1 MRSMWKYAATKMGLR
16 KKTPSMDPALTRPR
30 GLYDTRDVDLRK
42 LKRLILAGKLAPC
55 YAAEEA
61 RDPDEDPASG
71 ADDSESRPELEECPI
86 CFLGYPC
93 LNRSKCCASS
103 ICTECFLQVK
113 APEPRLTPRC
123 PFCKTPGYSVRF
135 KGKKTASERA
145 TEAEEEASVAAA
157 RERFRAEQLRLERER
172 ADARR
177 SAARIRASAEDP
189 SDDPSSSRATASSSS
204 PPSAAATTPNASAS
218 ASASPIPVVPVG
230 WEEEYAAMTPQ
241 RRNPEAL
248 RRAGR
253 SWTPPAPPSPLPSV
267 PSRWRAEADERRVR
281 TLDRSSVR
289 SGAFALGS
297 SVSAHGRGRG
307 ESGGD
312 RPRRLS
318 SPSPRR
324 LDDSDDPRVDAVGV
338 RFDEE
343 YREVEDERAEAREAS
358 RRRERRA
365 ARARRRDRDAGPED
379 ALDPEYLRRIQEYV
393 PAHLLDDPPPRETL
407 VAAGNLDIEDVM
419 MMEALYLSLRDGEE
433 EDERR
438 RREEAE
444 AAAEAAE
451 VEAAIAA
458 VAAVE
463 AAEAAEAAAR
473 RARDAVAASGE
484 EFAESKRVDEHER
497 VDERVDEHADGDDDS
512 SSSTAA
518 LDAEAERV
526 TRLRMSSGGRGGSSA
541 VRHEHPA
548 EARRVAAA
556 TRREDGREER
566 DEGEPKRER
575 ERGFRADA
583 SAGGE
588 GSSSK
593 ARVVDPGPP
602 EAPDNPEDSRP
613 ARAPAKTSAAEA
625 VERAAAETEA
635 VAMQMEALHARADEL
650 ERAEASVEA
659 LLERLYAEESPGMSR
674 GERDAPEPELAVVP
688 GTDVRARTRTVLE
701 DEETTGEAREA
712 PHPSANEPEPE
723 PEPEPEGETE
733 TGSIEP
739 EAEAEA
745 EAESPSRGD
754 PVADRAETA

>member
-30 GLYDTRDVDLRK
+30 GLYDARDVDLRQ

-55 YAAEEA
+55 YAAEEV

-71 ADDSESRPELEECPI
+71 ADDSEPRPELEECPI

-103 ICTECFLQVK
+103 ICTECFLRVK

-123 PFCKTPGYSVRF
+123 PFCKTPGYSVLF

-157 RERFRAEQLRLERER
+157 RERLRADQLRLERVR

-177 SAARIRASAEDP
+177 SAARDGASAGDP
-189 SDDPSSSRATASSSS
+189 SRDPSRDPSHDPSSSRASASSSS
-204 PPSAAATTPNASAS
+204 APSAA
-218 ASASPIPVVPVG
+218 ASASPISVPVG

-248 RRAGR
+248 SRGRRR
-253 SWTPPAPPSPLPSV
+253 WTPTAPPSPLPSV
-267 PSRWRAEADERRVR
+267 PSRWRAEAEARRAH
-281 TLDRSSVR
+281 TLDRRERARFASASNVSSSDAGHR
-289 SGAFALGS
+289 RP
-297 SVSAHGRGRG
+297 GRT
-307 ESGGD
+307 
-312 RPRRLS
+312 S
-318 SPSPRR
+318 SP
-324 LDDSDDPRVDAVGV
+324 LAGGELF
-338 RFDEE
+338 FDEE
-343 YREVEDERAEAREAS
+343 RREVEDERAEAREAS

-379 ALDPEYLRRIQEYV
+379 ALDPEYLRRIQDYV

-458 VAAVE
+458 VAA
-463 AAEAAEAAAR
+463 AEAAEANRFPENRGENRGGIATSR
-473 RARDAVAASGE
+473 RADDA
-484 EFAESKRVDEHER
+484 DDHER
-497 VDERVDEHADGDDDS
+497 ADDADDHDHEHDHDDDDDRS
-512 SSSTAA
+512 FSTAM

-526 TRLRMSSGGRGGSSA
+526 TRLRTATGIGGGSPLEIP
-541 VRHEHPA
+541 RLENLA
-548 EARRVAAA
+548 ESRRVAAA
-556 TRREDGREER
+556 TKREDGDEER
-566 DEGEPKRER
+566 HDGDGGREGER
-575 ERGFRADA
+575 ERGAEQLIAKDGEGS

-588 GSSSK
+588 GASSK
-593 ARVVDPGPP
+593 ARDAG
-602 EAPDNPEDSRP
+602 APEDGPGDRVP
-613 ARAPAKTSAAEA
+613 ARSSAKTSTKTSAAEA
-625 VERAAAETEA
+625 LARAAAETEA
-635 VAMQMEALHARADEL
+635 VATQVEALRARGDEL

-659 LLERLYAEESPGMSR
+659 LLERLVDGESREISR
-674 GERDAPEPELAVVP
+674 GARDSP
-688 GTDVRARTRTVLE
+688 DVRGRTQTAHILSRHE
-701 DEETTGEAREA
+701 DEEVVGEAREA
-712 PHPSANEPEPE
+712 SRPSANEPEPE
-723 PEPEPEGETE
+723 LKGVTETE
-733 TGSIEP
+733 S
-739 EAEAEA
+739 
-745 EAESPSRGD
+745 SRRGAD
-754 PVADRAETA
+754 ARASDSKTARVVA

>member
-55 YAAEEA
+55 YASEEA

-177 SAARIRASAEDP
+177 SAARTRASAEDP
-189 SDDPSSSRATASSSS
+189 SDDPSSSRASASSSS

-218 ASASPIPVVPVG
+218 SIPVVPVG

-248 RRAGR
+248 RRGGR
-253 SWTPPAPPSPLPSV
+253 SWTPPAPPSPLPTV

-281 TLDRSSVR
+281 TLDRRSVR

-297 SVSAHGRGRG
+297 NVSAHAR
-307 ESGGD
+307 SGAD
-312 RPRRLS
+312 RPRRFL
-318 SPSPRR
+318 SPRR
-324 LDDSDDPRVDAVGV
+324 LDDVDDPDVDDPDV

-458 VAAVE
+458 VAVAE

-473 RARDAVAASGE
+473 RASG
-484 EFAESKRVDEHER
+484 EFAESERAHEHERVDEHEHER
-497 VDERVDEHADGDDDS
+497 VDERVDEDDEC

-526 TRLRMSSGGRGGSSA
+526 TRLRMSSGGGGGSSA
-541 VRHEHPA
+541 VRPENLA
-548 EARRVAAA
+548 EA
-556 TRREDGREER
+556 TRREDGGEER
-566 DEGEPKRER
+566 DEGEPERERERER

-583 SAGGE
+583 SVGGE

-602 EAPDNPEDSRP
+602 GAPDRPEDNPEDNPEDSRPEDSRP
-613 ARAPAKTSAAEA
+613 ARAPSAAEA

-635 VAMQMEALHARADEL
+635 VAMRMEALHARADEL

-674 GERDAPEPELAVVP
+674 GDRDAPEPKPAVGP
-688 GTDVRARTRTVLE
+688 DTDVRAQTRTVHLPSPLE
-701 DEETTGEAREA
+701 DEETTGEEGEA
-712 PHPSANEPEPE
+712 PNPSANEPEPE
-723 PEPEPEGETE
+723 PE
-733 TGSIEP
+733 
-739 EAEAEA
+739 AEA
-745 EAESPSRGD
+745 EAESLAHGD
-754 PVADRAETA
+754 AVADRAETA

>member
-30 GLYDTRDVDLRK
+30 GLYDARDVDLRQ

-55 YAAEEA
+55 YAAEEV

-71 ADDSESRPELEECPI
+71 ADDSEPRPELEECPI

-123 PFCKTPGYSVRF
+123 PFCKTPGYSVLF

-157 RERFRAEQLRLERER
+157 RERFRADQLRLERVR

-177 SAARIRASAEDP
+177 SAARDGASADDP
-189 SDDPSSSRATASSSS
+189 SRDPSRDPSHDPSSSRASASSSS
-204 PPSAAATTPNASAS
+204 APSAAASAS
-218 ASASPIPVVPVG
+218 LISVPVG

-248 RRAGR
+248 RRGR
-253 SWTPPAPPSPLPSV
+253 RRWTPTTPPSPLPSV
-267 PSRWRAEADERRVR
+267 PSRWRAEAEARRAHTIDRRERARFASASNVSSSDAGHHRPGR
-281 TLDRSSVR
+281 TSSLLA
-289 SGAFALGS
+289 G
-297 SVSAHGRGRG
+297 G
-307 ESGGD
+307 E
-312 RPRRLS
+312 LF
-318 SPSPRR
+318 
-324 LDDSDDPRVDAVGV
+324 
-338 RFDEE
+338 FDEE

-379 ALDPEYLRRIQEYV
+379 ALDPEYLRRIQDYV

-458 VAAVE
+458 VAA
-463 AAEAAEAAAR
+463 AEAAEANRFPENRGENRGGIATSR
-473 RARDAVAASGE
+473 RADDRERTDDA
-484 EFAESKRVDEHER
+484 DDHDHEH
-497 VDERVDEHADGDDDS
+497 DHEHDHDDDDDRS
-512 SSSTAA
+512 FSTAM

-526 TRLRMSSGGRGGSSA
+526 TRLRTATGIGGGSPLEIP
-541 VRHEHPA
+541 HLENLA
-548 EARRVAAA
+548 ESRRVAAA
-556 TRREDGREER
+556 TKREDGDEER
-566 DEGEPKRER
+566 HDGDGGREGER
-575 ERGFRADA
+575 ERGSIADAADAADA

-593 ARVVDPGPP
+593 ARDAGG
-602 EAPDNPEDSRP
+602 PEDGPEEDRPGDRSP
-613 ARAPAKTSAAEA
+613 ARSSTKTSTKTSAAEA
-625 VERAAAETEA
+625 LARAAAETEA
-635 VAMQMEALHARADEL
+635 VAMQVEALRARGDEL

-659 LLERLYAEESPGMSR
+659 LLERLVDGESREISR
-674 GERDAPEPELAVVP
+674 GARDSPDPANDADAPE
-688 GTDVRARTRTVLE
+688 TDVRGRTQTAHILSRHE
-701 DEETTGEAREA
+701 DEEVVGEAREA
-712 PHPSANEPEPE
+712 SRPSANEPEPE
-723 PEPEPEGETE
+723 PKGVTETE
-733 TGSIEP
+733 S
-739 EAEAEA
+739 
-745 EAESPSRGD
+745 SRRGAD
-754 PVADRAETA
+754 ARASDSKTARVVA